1 MSKADSM
8 KIEVFLL
15 ILPAFF
21 FGRASAAQDADLI
34 LFNGK
39 IITVD
44 SGDRIAQA
52 VAVKEGRI
60 LQIGANQKMKAL
72 AGASCRMIDLRGK
85 TVTPGLIDS
94 HYHVLYYGMQFWPGY
109 FDIRFPKAQSKA
121 DLLSLL
127 AEKGKGLKKGD
138 WISANQG
145 FHIRPNETLDRRDLD
160 QVIPDNPAYLRH
172 GSGQYAVVNTAALK
186 IAGIDKNTPDPPSS
200 KILRDRNGEPTG
212 VLSHYPAENLVAK
225 FAPGYGDRTEA
236 EMFESI
242 DRGQRLCLQAG
253 YTSAQDVIVGNP
265 RDIQAY
271 LKFAETGRLKIKLY
285 LLLYVHT
292 ENQARQYIRMA
303 DSFKSDKNVVF
314 SGWKLA
320 LDGGPG
326 AGTMLM
332 YDKKM
337 PGARMSYPYFPQDD
351 FNRLVKMLHD
361 TGLQVAVHV
370 GGDQG
375 IDMTVTAFEEAL
387 KANPRPDARH
397 RIEHCLFPT
406 AEALA
411 RIKKAGIVVSTSPQW
426 IAWHADMYAQATSPQ
441 AVARLIPLKSIL
453 RLGIPLAFG
462 CDVPASIFQEPKYA
476 FIGAVLRRSK
486 GEAVSP
492 QERITIQ
499 EALRAHTMGS
509 AYAGFAEK
517 TTGSIEAGKAADF
530 VVWNHDLYTM
540 RGPEAADLKPE
551 MTIVNGEIV
560 FQTEK

>member
-1 MSKADSM
+1 M
-8 KIEVFLL
+8 KIKIFLL
-15 ILPAFF
+15 SFWALFLIPV
-21 FGRASAAQDADLI
+21 AAAENADLI

-44 SGDRIAQA
+44 AGNRIAQA
-52 VAVKEGRI
+52 VAVKDGRI
-60 LQIGANQKMKAL
+60 LQVGANQEMKAL
-72 AGASCRMIDLRGK
+72 AGTGCRMIDLLGK

-109 FDIRFPKAQSKA
+109 VDIRFPKAQSKA

-127 AEKGKGLKKGD
+127 AEKAKGLKKGE

-145 FHIRPNETLDRRDLD
+145 FHLRPSETLDRRDLD

-172 GSGQYAVVNTAALK
+172 GSGQFAVVNTAALK

-200 KILRDRNGEPTG
+200 KILRDRDGEPTG

-236 EMFESI
+236 DMFKSI
-242 DRGQRLCLQAG
+242 DRGQRLCFEAG

-271 LKFAETGRLKIKLY
+271 LKFAAAGRLKIRLY
-285 LLLYVHT
+285 LLLYVNN

-303 DSFKSDKNVVF
+303 DSFKSEKVVF
-314 SGWKLA
+314 GGWKLA
-320 LDGGPG
+320 IDGGSG
-326 AGTMLM
+326 GGTMLM
-332 YDKKM
+332 YDKNM
-337 PGARMSYPYFPQDD
+337 PGARMAYPYFSQNE
-351 FNRLVKMLHD
+351 FNRLVKILHD

-375 IDMTVTAFEEAL
+375 IDMTITAFEEAL

-406 AEALA
+406 TDALA

-426 IAWHADMYAQATSPQ
+426 IAWHGDMFALATSPQ
-441 AVARLIPLKSIL
+441 AMEHFLPLKSIV
-453 RLGIPLAFG
+453 RMGIPLAFG
-462 CDVPASIFQEPKYA
+462 CDVPASIFQEPRWA

-486 GEAVSP
+486 GETIGP

-540 RGPEAADLKPE
+540 RGNEAADLKPE

-560 FQTEK
+560 FQADR